1 MVFHQTYALK
11 ANACDLAKK
20 MNLAATGKPT
30 TTRKHV

>member
-1 MVFHQTYALK
+1 MCIHLFK
-11 ANACDLAKK
+11 RANACDLAKK